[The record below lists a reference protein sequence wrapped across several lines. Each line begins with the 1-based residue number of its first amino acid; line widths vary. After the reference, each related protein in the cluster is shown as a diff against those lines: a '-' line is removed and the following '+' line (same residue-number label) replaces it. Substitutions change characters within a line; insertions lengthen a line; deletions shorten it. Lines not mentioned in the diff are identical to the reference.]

1 MRIYFYQTG
10 PSLPNDTEPSWWIA
24 GDSRAQIFSPKVEFG
39 STPLTLPLSPDE
51 EQIYFMPAAWEQSVL
66 KRLTDNYPDVNWE
79 SIRIESKPLKEEIL
93 EHWDAKSAQFYEN
106 IGLTV
111 CVTTRAAIHSTQQES
126 PVVAHDPP
134 WLASLST
141 LLSAVI
147 DLDPMRLGS
156 LMALGTLVGLIIV
169 LQQSGLEQ
177 YEERLQKVEAI
188 IKNQSELD
196 GLEKLAEDWK
206 QAEVRPRDNPAW
218 LLLQERSI
226 VKELPQNSPEE
237 NKKADQAAV
246 EPRCYVVDKKDKG
259 GLSTIAQRFYG
270 SSSRQVLDSIQQ
282 DSLRNDGRGGE
293 GVYDRR
299 KKQLVSPGN
308 WTTTL
313 QPGWELLIENPT
325 QGQGERV
332 PCEFKDQN

>member
-1 MRIYFYQTG
+1 MRIYFYQTS
-10 PSLPNDTEPSWWIA
+10 PSLPSDTEPSWWIA

-106 IGLTV
+106 IELTV
-111 CVTTRAAIHSTQQES
+111 CMTMRSTTRSTQQES
-126 PVVAHDPP
+126 PVVAHDHS
-134 WLASLST
+134 WLTSLST

-147 DLDPMRLGS
+147 DPMRLGS
-156 LMALGTLVGLIIV
+156 LMALGTLVSLIIV

-206 QAEVRPRDNPAW
+206 RAEVRPRDNPAW

-246 EPRCYVVDKKDKG
+246 EPRCYVVVAKKDNWGK
-259 GLSTIAQRFYG
+259 IALRFYG
-270 SSSRQVLDSIQQ
+270 SSSEQILDSIQQ
-282 DSLRNDGRGGE
+282 ASLRNDGRGGV

-299 KKQLVSPGN
+299 KKQLVSPGD
-308 WTTTL
+308 WKIL
-313 QPGWELLIENPT
+313 KADWELLIENPT